1 MRSSARADQWTLQYL
16 RAICSVSSRYMNRA
30 LSATHFSDRLFLVGL
45 YSVCILGIA
54 CSQRRRLCK
63 AFVTDDRSPDVSMKH
78 GILALLEGG
87 PSHGYQLKHDFES
100 RTGGAWLINVGQVYT
115 TLQRLERDG
124 LVAPLDDDEGQ
135 DRRVFGITDEGRSV
149 LAEWFAEPTMPS
161 TPPRDELAIKVLL
174 AIAAEHVDVT
184 AVLQRQRTATLEQMQ
199 EYARAKRAA
208 DPERELPWLLLLDAL
223 TLKAEA
229 EIRWLDV
236 CDARLRQRPR
246 QPLPDLASPAGG
258 PPPQPFGFGN
268 DAGSR

>member
-1 MRSSARADQWTLQYL
+1 M
-16 RAICSVSSRYMNRA
+16 
-30 LSATHFSDRLFLVGL
+30 
-45 YSVCILGIA
+45 
-54 CSQRRRLCK
+54 
-63 AFVTDDRSPDVSMKH
+63 SMKH
-78 GILALLEGG
+78 GILALLEDG
-87 PSHGYQLKHDFES
+87 PSHGYQLKSDFES

-124 LVAPLDDDEGQ
+124 LVAPLDDEGD
-135 DRRVFGITDEGRSV
+135 DRRVFGITGDGRKM
-149 LAEWFAEPTMPS
+149 LAAWFAESTTPA

-199 EYARAKRAA
+199 EYARAKQVA

-236 CDARLRQRPR
+236 CEARLRQRPLR
-246 QPLPDLASPAGG
+246 ELPDLASPARPQAAPTTRRFAGG
-258 PPPQPFGFGN
+258 N
-268 DAGSR
+268 R